1 MTFMQEKEC
10 LLLAP
15 KGKTIDGGLLDPFFR
30 CFWGR
35 GVGGVG
41 GGGVGGGG
49 VRGGGVGRI
58 NIHVTCIHRD
68 AVDVTRMQTSKTHSM
83 LSSNLKP

>member
-41 GGGVGGGG
+41 WGGGRWGW
-49 VRGGGVGRI
+49 VGRI

-83 LSSNLKP
+83 LS

>member
-41 GGGVGGGG
+41 WGG
-49 VRGGGVGRI
+49 VRWGWVGRI